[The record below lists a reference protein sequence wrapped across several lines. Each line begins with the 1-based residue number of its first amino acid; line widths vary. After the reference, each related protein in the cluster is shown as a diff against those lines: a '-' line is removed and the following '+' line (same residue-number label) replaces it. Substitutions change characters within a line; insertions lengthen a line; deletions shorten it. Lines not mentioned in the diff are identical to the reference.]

1 VGVTPGAVAHTLTW
15 TVEHPREAKVLVLY
29 RREDLIALWPDE
41 LGDDLATLND
51 EVKRSITAF
60 ARTRFGAVTA
70 ETVGRTRLALI
81 DQPYAASRRIIS
93 DTVSPPPWLIDAVT
107 TAAFAVLGEMRQ
119 S

>member
-1 VGVTPGAVAHTLTW
+1 M
-15 TVEHPREAKVLVLY
+15 LVLY

-93 DTVSPPPWLIDAVT
+93 DTVPPPPWLIDAVT
-107 TAAFAVLGEMRQ
+107 TAAFAVLGEVRQ